1 MITLYYDV
9 GNASC
14 IQAMKWFKEYNIKI
28 NTKRIEQMSSNELI
42 CILSLT
48 ENGFSDILKCPTRA
62 GQKVLNQIKNIED
75 STFNSSIN
83 YILNNTNLLKGPIII
98 DNNKLVIGYKA
109 ENMRIFL
116 PSKYREAELI

>member
-42 CILSLT
+42 YILSLT

>member
-1 MITLYYDV
+1 
-9 GNASC
+9 
-14 IQAMKWFKEYNIKI
+14 
-28 NTKRIEQMSSNELI
+28 MSSNELI
-42 CILSLT
+42 YILSLT
-48 ENGFSDILKCPTRA
+48 ENGFPDILKCPTRA

>member
-42 CILSLT
+42 YILSLT
-48 ENGFSDILKCPTRA
+48 ENGFPDILKCPTRA